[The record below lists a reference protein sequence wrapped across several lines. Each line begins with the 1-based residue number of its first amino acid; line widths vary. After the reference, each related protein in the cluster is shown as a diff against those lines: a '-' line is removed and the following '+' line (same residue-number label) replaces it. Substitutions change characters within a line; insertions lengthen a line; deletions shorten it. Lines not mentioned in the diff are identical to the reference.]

1 MFCGADD
8 SVITLQSAAG
18 DNKLNAVKL
27 IDINLPNINKKMTG
41 SPCTLAYVSNWEN
54 LPSDYIDHWY
64 RNLIVLYDF
73 KITVNFDYSMS
84 NTSMWFAIDGGG
96 WSEDVEHSKQY
107 TGGKTAYGSATVRK
121 MLALKYLAIGDTNS
135 TYRYSSYYGGPEISL
150 QNTMSYGV
158 GLSFNIQANV
168 SYTCTGHFN
177 YTVYG
182 IL

>member
-1 MFCGADD
+1 
-8 SVITLQSAAG
+8 
-18 DNKLNAVKL
+18 
-27 IDINLPNINKKMTG
+27 MTG
-41 SPCTLAYVSNWEN
+41 SPCTLASVSNWEN

-73 KITVNFDYSMS
+73 YITVNFDYSIS
-84 NTSMWFAIDGGG
+84 KTTMWFTIGGGG
-96 WSEDVEHSKQY
+96 WSEDVTHSKQY
-107 TGGKTAYGSATVRK
+107 TGGKTAYGSATVRD
-121 MLALKYLAIGDTNS
+121 MFALKYLDIGDTNS
-135 TYRYSSYYGGPEISL
+135 TYSYSNYFGGPHIEL
-150 QNTMSYGV
+150 HNTMSYDV